1 MVGLALAGKASDAT
15 PQKLMALTPASSRLK
30 PVPLSDRVHT
40 AALMV
45 LTLTSSRLKPVLLRD
60 RVHTAELMARTLT
73 SSRLKPVPLRE
84 RVHTAELMARTL
96 TSSRLKPVLQADRDS
111 TDSPQSPSGTGF
123 SREGVGRHTTELRA
137 FTPASSTQDFSG

>member
-73 SSRLKPVPLRE
+73 SSRLKPVL
-84 RVHTAELMARTL
+84 H
-96 TSSRLKPVLQADRDS
+96 ADRDS

-137 FTPASSTQDFSG
+137 FTPASSTQDLSG